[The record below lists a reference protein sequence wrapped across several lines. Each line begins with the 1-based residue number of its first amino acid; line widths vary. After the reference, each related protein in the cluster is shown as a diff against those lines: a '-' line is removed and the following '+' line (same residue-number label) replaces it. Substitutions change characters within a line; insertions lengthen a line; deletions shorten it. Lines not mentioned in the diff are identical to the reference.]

1 VRPVK
6 RQFENMKGP
15 QMDENLFLRPF
26 SGIIHSSENKGATTM
41 AVPKCMLK
49 GKELD
54 DVREDFRTARRVEQ
68 YRLGEKALYFPEGLR
83 WNYLPLTEIQ
93 KVEESFR
100 VISAGHCVPVRE
112 KRPEI
117 DICTEE
123 GTVHMQLE
131 KQESMKEILNAIGAV
146 TKHG

>member
-1 VRPVK
+1 
-6 RQFENMKGP
+6 
-15 QMDENLFLRPF
+15 
-26 SGIIHSSENKGATTM
+26 M

-54 DVREDFRTARRVEQ
+54 DVREDFRT
-68 YRLGEKALYFPEGLR
+68 
-83 WNYLPLTEIQ
+83 PLTEIQ

>member
-1 VRPVK
+1 
-6 RQFENMKGP
+6 
-15 QMDENLFLRPF
+15 
-26 SGIIHSSENKGATTM
+26 M

-123 GTVHMQLE
+123 WTVHMQLE